1 MLVPVLLKDY
11 EIEWYMPK
19 LHYSK
24 NMKSFILRII
34 FNGFHPIPLGNTSI
48 FKIYLLLLEDNYS
61 TILWCLLPHINMN
74 LPRVRML
81 CVPPPWTT
89 PLHLLRHPIPLGCP
103 RAPALGALHH
113 TYIKLTLVVYF
124 TYGNMYIS
132 VLFSQIIPPSLP
144 TESKSLFFTS
154 VSPLRPHPGSTSE
167 NLILQHVY

>member
-61 TILWCLLPHINMN
+61 TILWCLLPQINMN

-89 PLHLLRHPIPLGCP
+89 PLHLHPSGLSQSTGFGCP
-103 RAPALGALHH
+103 VLSIELALVI
-113 TYIKLTLVVYF
+113 YSIC
-124 TYGNMYIS
+124 GNICAAMLSSQTIPPLPSLRVRRS
-132 VLFSQIIPPSLP
+132 VLHIC
-144 TESKSLFFTS
+144 
-154 VSPLRPHPGSTSE
+154 VSFVALYLGLSS
-167 NLILQHVY
+167 